1 MSDLPPPGSGTPP
14 PPPPPGGP
22 DEPGEGADGVE
33 DHEAPADEAAPEVAP
48 GEGDAVGGG
57 ADATP
62 VAGTDAFAGVEDDS
76 TFDDPFPTTVM
87 AAGAVGG
94 AAAVDPYA
102 EVPGSYPTGTPLD
115 DEAPLPWYKQR
126 GPLIAAIAAGV
137 VALLVAVGLGLWLFG
152 SDDEGANIRNRVVI
166 TLVDE
171 TGATVQ
177 RELVGRVNGS
187 EPFQDSFVWLRPAN
201 AIAPDDAV
209 APRSE
214 DDVEF
219 MWAATDDVTNQ
230 ATWLSEFT
238 LTETIPKGWRAPS
251 GPVQCIL
258 EREGRGDSSVEMS
271 VAVKPRNINRR
282 SQVTYRFPDHVFEPG
297 DTVRCTLV
305 STRPVP
311 ETATTTSSTTTT
323 VPETTTTTTS
333 TTTTTTPAP
342 EETAWD
348 VIRATAGLEDFATAV
363 EVCGLDGQ
371 LSDPNAT
378 LTVFAPNNDVVPELT
393 ECVDPTD
400 TLLKVHIHPG
410 AMLSA
415 AELDAAAPGQLEML
429 DGLIVAV
436 KPGPIVGG
444 ADITDP
450 DIASSNATIHIVD
463 ALVSPGP

>member
-94 AAAVDPYA
+94 AAA
-102 EVPGSYPTGTPLD
+102 
-115 DEAPLPWYKQR
+115 
-126 GPLIAAIAAGV
+126 
-137 VALLVAVGLGLWLFG
+137 GLWLFG

-230 ATWLSEFT
+230 ATWLSKFT